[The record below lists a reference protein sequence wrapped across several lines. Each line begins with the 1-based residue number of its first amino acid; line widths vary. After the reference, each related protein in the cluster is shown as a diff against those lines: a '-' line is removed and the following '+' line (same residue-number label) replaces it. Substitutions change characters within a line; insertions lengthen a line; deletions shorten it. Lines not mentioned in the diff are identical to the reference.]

1 MLSKVFEKS
10 IPKICCYFSKL
21 RTGDSFQANY
31 IGQIE
36 ICWNKDLSHGPQRKY
51 FIFNG
56 WTWNRR
62 KNRKIKGVVKILLS
76 VDRIIPGKLICEDS
90 EGNIKVIP
98 LIKNIEGIKEGSII
112 EVLKSGEIILREDEY
127 KKRVER
133 ILKLRSKINYEKWL
147 Q

>member
-1 MLSKVFEKS
+1 M
-10 IPKICCYFSKL
+10 I
-21 RTGDSFQANY
+21 
-31 IGQIE
+31 
-36 ICWNKDLSHGPQRKY
+36 
-51 FIFNG
+51 
-56 WTWNRR
+56 
-62 KNRKIKGVVKILLS
+62 KILLS

-133 ILKLRSKINYEKWL
+133 ILKLRSKINYEK
-147 Q
+147 